1 MDIKLRALTAYVQG
15 VNIWEI
21 LQKWCVLNVRLKG
34 GDINSISNRNPL
46 RNMEKKGEV
55 LWLMRT

>member
-1 MDIKLRALTAYVQG
+1 MDIKSTALTAYVQG

-21 LQKWCVLNVRLKG
+21 LQKWCVLDVRLKG
-34 GDINSISNRNPL
+34 GDINSISNRKPL